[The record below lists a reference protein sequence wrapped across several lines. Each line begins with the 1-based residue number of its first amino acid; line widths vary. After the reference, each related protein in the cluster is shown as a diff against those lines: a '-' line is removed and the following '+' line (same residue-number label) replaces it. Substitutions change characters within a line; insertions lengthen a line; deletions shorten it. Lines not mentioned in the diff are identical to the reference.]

1 MVTIKAIIKKYGR
14 KGEKTGW
21 TYVDVAQKQAQK
33 IKADYKRSYKVKG
46 HIDSLEVTQL
56 TMVPMGEGNFII
68 PLKSEIRK
76 MIKKELG
83 DTVVLKLVE
92 DTKEYQLDKEL
103 LVCLKEEPVAFLK
116 FKSYS
121 RSHQNYYSKWVG
133 SAKTSETKSRRIGL
147 VINGLILGQTYA
159 EMLRANRELVAGK

>member
-21 TYVDVAQKQAQK
+21 TYVDIAQKQAQK

-92 DTKEYQLDKEL
+92 WHFDI
-103 LVCLKEEPVAFLK
+103 A
-116 FKSYS
+116 
-121 RSHQNYYSKWVG
+121 
-133 SAKTSETKSRRIGL
+133 
-147 VINGLILGQTYA
+147 GLIEKGEAIDVNTLQINPY
-159 EMLRANRELVAGK
+159 K